1 MEHKEQILA
10 YFDSHKDDLVRDVCR
25 VVRVDSVKGD
35 PLPDA
40 PFGPGPK
47 AALGETL
54 KIASEMGFE
63 PVNLDNYV
71 GLVDIGDGGRQLD
84 ILSHLDVVPVMD
96 DWTVTKPF
104 EPVVKDG
111 RIYGRGSADDKGP
124 SIAALWAMKCVKD
137 LGIPLKKSA
146 RLILGTDEESGS
158 GDVHYYYSRNPE
170 APMTIS
176 PDADYPCIY
185 IEKGGCGGAFASDYD
200 EGEGARVVSFTSGT
214 RTNVIPGLASAA
226 VAGADL
232 QDIAAAM
239 SRVSAETGVRFEAKK
254 EGELV
259 TIGAFGLGSH
269 ASLPMD
275 GNNALTA
282 LISLIVSLPLGG
294 GLYGKLKA
302 LSKLFPHGDWRGEAL
317 GISMEDEAGPL
328 TTALTVL
335 KAADGK
341 LDGRI
346 DSRVPL
352 CSTEENTKKVMEA
365 ALIKSGFEPHIGQHA
380 PHYVPKDHPLVAEL
394 MKTYKEYTGRG
405 EEPLAIG
412 GGTYV
417 HGLKNGVA
425 FGCAMP
431 GTDNRMH
438 GADENAVVDELVI
451 SAAMMAQVIAD
462 LCGGDE

>member
-1 MEHKEQILA
+1 MKYKDRILS
-10 YFDSHKDDLVRDVCR
+10 YFDAHKDDLVRDVCR
-25 VVRVDSVKGD
+25 VVAIDSVKGEAQQ
-35 PLPDA
+35 DA

-47 AALGETL
+47 AALEETL
-54 KIASEMGFE
+54 KIAAEMGFE
-63 PVNLDNYV
+63 AVNLDNYV
-71 GLVDIGDGGRQLD
+71 GLVDVGTGERQLD

-104 EPVVKDG
+104 SPLVKDG
-111 RIYGRGSADDKGP
+111 KIYGRGSADDKGP
-124 SIAALWAMKCVKD
+124 SVAALWGMRCVKD
-137 LGIPLKKSA
+137 LGLPLKKSA

-185 IEKGGCGGAFASDYD
+185 IEKGGCGGAFGAGYD
-200 EGEGARVVSFTSGT
+200 ECVGPKVVSFTAGT
-214 RTNVIPGLASAA
+214 RTNVIPGLASA
-226 VAGADL
+226 VVSGI
-232 QDIAAAM
+232 DIQTVAAAM
-239 SRVSAETGVRFEAKK
+239 SVTAAKTGVRFEAKK
-254 EGELV
+254 TGDIIRLDS
-259 TIGAFGLGSH
+259 FGLGAH

-282 LISLIVSLPLGG
+282 LIELIVSLPLGG

-302 LSKLFPHGDWRGEAL
+302 LADMFPHGDWRGEAL
-317 GISMEDEAGPL
+317 GVRMEDEAGPL
-328 TTALTVL
+328 TIALTVL
-335 KAADGK
+335 KASDGK

-352 CSTEENTKKVMEA
+352 CSTEENTKNVISA
-365 ALIKSGFEPHIGQHA
+365 ALEKNGFEPHLGQHA

-394 MKTYKEYTGRG
+394 MKTYREYTGRSD
-405 EEPLAIG
+405 EPLAIG

-417 HGLKNGVA
+417 HNLKNGVA

-431 GTDNRMH
+431 GTNNQMH
-438 GADENAVVDELVI
+438 GADENAVIDELVV
-451 SAAMMAQVIAD
+451 SAAMIAQVIAD
-462 LCGGDE
+462 LCGE